1 MPTFGSARLYQRS
14 NQRRL
19 IDGGGRELPG
29 HLDDSARGARRAV
42 VVVHDFVGLTDRT
55 KSVTSHLA
63 DRGFLTFA
71 PDLYRGRVAR
81 SREDASELART
92 LAWNRVAIELWLAI
106 GALKDHV
113 KGGPVAILGFAMGG
127 AAALVAAASVDKLSA
142 AVTFYGIPQDVTVEN
157 PNLAIQGHFAA
168 HDMKCSPARVEALD
182 QALRSKQVPH
192 EFHTYAADN
201 GFCDPS
207 RPEVYSADGATLA
220 WERTMT
226 FLELRLG

>member
-1 MPTFGSARLYQRS
+1 MPAYGSARTYQKT

-19 IDGGGRELPG
+19 IDAGGRELPG

-55 KSVTSHLA
+55 KAVTAHLA

-81 SREDASELART
+81 SREEAAGLART
-92 LAWNRVAIELWLAI
+92 LAWNRVAIELGLAI
-106 GALKDHV
+106 GALADQV
-113 KGGPVAILGFAMGG
+113 KGGPVGILGFAMGG
-127 AAALVAAASVDKLSA
+127 AAALVAAASVAKLSA
-142 AVTFYGIPQDVTVEN
+142 AVTFYGIPQDVTLEN
-157 PNLAIQGHFAA
+157 PDLAIQGHFAA
-168 HDMKCSPARVEALD
+168 RDTKCSPARVDELD
-182 QALRSKQVPH
+182 LALRHRQIPH
-192 EFHTYAADN
+192 EFHTYATDN

-207 RPEVYSADGATLA
+207 RPEVYSADGAALA
-220 WERTMT
+220 WERTMA